1 MFPLK
6 KFPITNKPMN
16 ILILSYKGDNFPNYI
31 TNFPNLVAII

>member
-1 MFPLK
+1 MFRLK

-16 ILILSYKGDNFPNYI
+16 ILILFYKGDSFPSWV